1 MKANWFLSDDAPQFQ
16 RVFVLICV
24 NMLKGYN
31 MDIYYIYIY
40 IYLHMCVILL
50 ILLIY
55 VYTRNQYI
63 YSYVFIYCRWS
74 SDSSDRIFGLCLE
87 LVASC
92 WSDDVVLRM
101 LQWFVTSGSLPSGK
115 LT

>member
-40 IYLHMCVILL
+40 LSTYVCDTIDTIDLRLH
-50 ILLIY
+50 
-55 VYTRNQYI
+55 T
-63 YSYVFIYCRWS
+63 
-74 SDSSDRIFGLCLE
+74 
-87 LVASC
+87 
-92 WSDDVVLRM
+92 
-101 LQWFVTSGSLPSGK
+101 
-115 LT
+115 